1 MPTSGENIRITEV
14 ASGSISDKHMKYK
27 EELIRAMD
35 HLAADKRTIFLGQ
48 SVLWPGNSIYGT
60 LANVPNGQKMEM
72 PVFEDTQLGISTGL
86 AHAGYVPITIFPRF
100 NFFLLT
106 MNQLVNHLDKF
117 STITRGGVA
126 PKVIM
131 RTAIGSERPLFPGY
145 QHSGDYTE
153 SMKALGLKNV
163 EIIRLDEPEQIFP
176 AYKKALERN
185 DGKSTLIIEY
195 GDYYNEK

>member
-1 MPTSGENIRITEV
+1 
-14 ASGSISDKHMKYK
+14 MKYK

-60 LANVPNGQKMEM
+60 LANVPSDQKMEM

-86 AHAGYVPITIFPRF
+86 ALTGYVPVTIFPRF

-106 MNQLVNHLDKF
+106 MNQLVNHLDKL

-153 SMKALGLKNV
+153 AMKALGLKNV
-163 EIIRLDEPEQIFP
+163 EIIRLDEPEQVFP